1 MMKSL
6 EFTRLKTS
14 SHSAFRLFYH
24 LVLSMKYRHSCL
36 TPEMLDRLEDLLRG
50 LLTRWG
56 CELVEFGGE
65 ADHVH
70 VLFEANPTV
79 KLSDLVKNLK
89 SVSARHMRKEYATH
103 LASYYGKPYFWNHAY
118 ALVSVGG
125 RANIDTLL
133 RYIEN
138 QDDPR
143 KLGQPLD

>member
-1 MMKSL
+1 MNPV

-14 SHSAFRLFYH
+14 NHAAFRIFYH
-24 LVLSMKYRHSCL
+24 LVLSMKYRQKCL

-70 VLFEANPTV
+70 ILFEANPTV

-89 SVSARHMRKEYATH
+89 SVSARHLRKEYANH
-103 LASYYGKPYFWNHAY
+103 LASFYGKPYFWNNAY
-118 ALVSVGG
+118 ALISVGG
-125 RANIDTLL
+125 RANVKTLL
-133 RYIEN
+133 RYIEK